1 MAAAE
6 KATRNHEA
14 AWAAALLVVL
24 CAATIRPSIRGV
36 DGVGNYVYLR
46 SILIDGDLD
55 FSNDYAAFA
64 LMADPSLSQAVWP
77 ADATTGL
84 PSNRY
89 GIGAAIF
96 WAPSVVLTH
105 ILLKTFSPETAT
117 GISRPYEWAVG
128 LASAWWGALGV
139 WLLFVRMRELFS
151 ARTAWSASAG
161 ILVATSLGFY
171 LLAHGSMS
179 HAVSFF
185 IATVAL
191 LTLERAWKEGSA
203 RSAAAL
209 GVWSGLLVI
218 TRFQDISWAVAL
230 GLGLIAFWPREGELG
245 GEPPDSSDDKTT
257 GAPASRAMMGR
268 WGAAGLFAGGF
279 LLALLPQM
287 AVWKEL
293 YGSWFSGPVPYFGR
307 EAGALSLAPRHLVGV
322 LASERGG
329 VFAWHPILLL
339 GLGGLIVARGALGR
353 GLWITALAGLIAQI
367 YLVSSWSMW
376 WGGAS
381 FGNRFFISSYPAL
394 ALGLAGLLNHPR
406 ARGLRLLGPIAIA
419 LLIAWNLG
427 LLIQYGSE
435 MISREQ
441 EIGWAR
447 VIKNQFGEV
456 PRWIVQKFFG

>member
-1 MAAAE
+1 MATAE
-6 KATRNHEA
+6 KATRNREA
-14 AWAAALLVVL
+14 ALAAALLVVL
-24 CAATIRPSIRGV
+24 CAVAIRPSIRGV
-36 DGVGNYVYLR
+36 DGVGNYVYLM

-64 LMADPSLSQAVWP
+64 LKADPSLSEAIWP
-77 ADATTGL
+77 ADPSTGL

-96 WAPSVVLTH
+96 WAPSVALTH
-105 ILLKTFSPETAT
+105 ILLRAFSPETAT

-128 LASAWWGALGV
+128 LASACWGALGI
-139 WLLFVRMRELFS
+139 WLLFVRMREQFS
-151 ARTAWSASAG
+151 ARAAWSASAG
-161 ILVATSLGFY
+161 ILAATSLGFY
-171 LLAHGSMS
+171 HLAHGSMS

-185 IATVAL
+185 IAVVAL
-191 LTLERAWKEGSA
+191 LTLERAWREGSA
-203 RSAAAL
+203 RSALAL

-218 TRFQDISWAVAL
+218 TRFQDISWAAAL
-230 GLGLIAFWPREGELG
+230 GLGLIAFWPRDGALG
-245 GEPPDSSDDKTT
+245 GEPPG
-257 GAPASRAMMGR
+257 GAEDGTVSAPRWRARPGR

-307 EAGALSLAPRHLVGV
+307 EAGAMSWAPRHLAGV

-339 GLGGLIVARGALGR
+339 GVGGLIAARGALGR
-353 GLWITALAGLIAQI
+353 GLWMTALAGLIAQI
-367 YLVSSWSMW
+367 YLVSCWSMW

-381 FGNRFFISSYPAL
+381 FGNRFFISSYPAM
-394 ALGLAGLLNHPR
+394 ALGLAGLLDRPR
-406 ARGLRLLGPIAIA
+406 ARGLRLIGPVAIA

-427 LLIQYGSE
+427 LLIQYGTE

-441 EIGWAR
+441 EIGWAQ
-447 VIKNQFGEV
+447 VIKNQLGEV
-456 PRWIVQKFFG
+456 PRWIVRKFFG